1 MNDAAAERL
10 SELMRR
16 YSRGEDEVFE
26 LLYTAMSSR
35 LYRFCVRLVGSRS
48 DADDLFQETFLR
60 IHRARATYLP
70 GGNAMHWA
78 FAIARAVNLDRVRYR
93 RRRPEQPHSAND
105 VAEDDRLRADDRY
118 NPEVEART
126 HELVDVVTGE
136 LHRMSEK
143 NRAAYSLLQEEG
155 LSVKEAAAVLG
166 TTPDVVKQRAH
177 RAYERLRTAVG
188 AGGWKDCADTTPG
201 AARGRASRSSI
212 SGSAIR
218 LSTVA
223 TPEKRGSR
231 RECK

>member
-26 LLYTAMSSR
+26 LLYTSMSPR
-35 LYRFCVRLVGSRS
+35 LYRFCVRLAGNRP

-70 GGNAMHWA
+70 GANAMHWA

-93 RRRPEQPHSAND
+93 RRRPEQPHPAND
-105 VAEDDRLRADDRY
+105 AAEDDRLRADDRY
-118 NPEVEART
+118 SPEAEAQT
-126 HELVDVVTGE
+126 HELVEVVTLE
-136 LHRMSEK
+136 LDRMSEK
-143 NRAAYSLLQEEG
+143 NRVAYSLLQEEG

-188 AGGWKDCADTTPG
+188 AGGWNDCPD
-201 AARGRASRSSI
+201 AARTAVRNRAR
-212 SGSAIR
+212 ADP
-218 LSTVA
+218 A
-223 TPEKRGSR
+223 
-231 RECK
+231 